1 MSSESLLDDIY
12 PVYAQKSVCYLQVER
27 GMSPEKF

>member
-12 PVYAQKSVCYLQVER
+12 SVYAQKTVCHLQGER